1 MSDLLNIIKAVLENG
16 WKFFTQTDVPCTG
29 ISFAVFTVGLALI
42 PLAFRFLSIML
53 GHTIGEADFSV
64 LDRLH
69 LPATYTSV
77 GSARYRISQGRQLDV
92 R

>member
-1 MSDLLNIIKAVLENG
+1 MNDLMNGIKMLLENS
-16 WKFFTQTDVPCTG
+16 WKFFTQTDIPGTG
-29 ISFAVFTVGLALI
+29 ISLAVFTIGLALI

-77 GSARYRISQGRQLDV
+77 GSSRYRISAGRPLDV